1 MKPIKKKNWKK
12 LTEPWWPKADIKQS
26 NIYVI
31 GILEEEDKETS
42 AETLF
47 EETTMADTPYLIKNT
62 NPLIS
67 TNPRKDEHK

>member
-1 MKPIKKKNWKK
+1 M
-12 LTEPWWPKADIKQS
+12 
-26 NIYVI
+26 I

-47 EETTMADTPYLIKNT
+47 EETTMADTPYVIKNT